1 MKRFRKLIFVLL
13 ALAALP
19 FVGAMHRSINADRA
33 RLNLTHTAPLENA
46 PPALAF
52 TTVALGGFR
61 GLIANG
67 LWARAIRL
75 QDQGNYFEM
84 VSLSDWITK
93 LQPDN
98 SMVWAM
104 QAWNMTYNI
113 SVQFENHADRWLW
126 VRSGI
131 ELLRDQGMRYNPHS
145 VDLYRELAWFFQDK
159 IGSNTDYG
167 HRVFKEA
174 WATEMARVLG
184 RPPRL
189 DDLLNPQTD
198 DARRRAKILREQY
211 KLDPAVMTQV
221 HEHYGPLDWR
231 APDAHA
237 IYWAVLGAQECR
249 NAADLMPLR
258 RVIWQ
263 SMQRSFQRGRVIENA
278 TDQRF
283 EFGPNLDIIPNAYR
297 AYEEMKT
304 HEPSNR
310 DYISRGQRNFVA
322 DAIYFLYANSRKAE
336 AAHWFGIA
344 QTNFP
349 GLTRPGASL
358 DEFVVEHV
366 TAQVDKGNLN
376 RIVAVIEGL
385 LGQHYYSLA
394 LGDEDRANG
403 YALLARRVW
412 ERYQA
417 RHRASLKQLGLPSLA
432 ALQERVR
439 EQIREGQHGFS
450 TALAAR
456 FRVDTSGH
464 SQTNTPPTVRP

>member
-1 MKRFRKLIFVLL
+1 MKRFRKHLFVLI

-19 FVGAMHRSINADRA
+19 VVGVMHRAINTDRA
-33 RLNLTHTAPLENA
+33 RLSLTHTAPLENA

-75 QDQGNYFEM
+75 QDEGNYFEM

-145 VDLYRELAWFFQDK
+145 VELYRELAWFYQDK

-174 WATEMARVLG
+174 WAAEMMRVLG

-189 DDLLNPQTD
+189 DDLINPQTD
-198 DARRRAKILREQY
+198 DARQRAEILRERY
-211 KLDPAVMTQV
+211 KLEPAILKQV
-221 HEHYGPLDWR
+221 DDHYGPFDWR
-231 APDAHA
+231 SPDAHA
-237 IYWAVLGAQECR
+237 IYWAVLGAQECH
-249 NAADLMPLR
+249 NAADLLPLR

-263 SMQRSFQRGRVIENA
+263 SMQRSFLRGRVSENLV
-278 TDQRF
+278 DRKI
-283 EFGPNLDIIPNAYR
+283 EFGPNLDIIPNTYR
-297 AYEEMKT
+297 TYEEMKT
-304 HEPSNR
+304 HEPENR
-310 DYISRGQRNFVA
+310 DYITRGQRIFVA
-322 DAIYFLYANSRKAE
+322 DAIYFLYANSRPTE

-344 QTNFP
+344 RTNFP
-349 GLTRPGASL
+349 DLVRPGVGL

-366 TAQVDKGNLN
+366 TAQVDTGNLN
-376 RIVAVIEGL
+376 RIVAVVEGL
-385 LGQHYYSLA
+385 LGQHYYNLA

-412 ERYQA
+412 DRYQA
-417 RHRASLKQLGLPSLA
+417 RHRDALNQLGLPTLEKM
-432 ALQERVR
+432 QRRVR
-439 EQIREGQHGFS
+439 EQAQEGRHGFS
-450 TALAAR
+450 PALMAQLRA
-456 FRVDTSGH
+456 VTKTGSE
-464 SQTNTPPTVRP
+464 TNAPPTSQP

>member
-1 MKRFRKLIFVLL
+1 MKRFRKVLFVLI

-19 FVGAMHRSINADRA
+19 FVGIMHRSINADRA

-75 QDQGNYFEM
+75 QDEGNYFDM

-131 ELLRDQGMRYNPHS
+131 ELLRDQGLRYNPHS

-159 IGSNTDYG
+159 IGANTDYAHG
-167 HRVFKEA
+167 LFKEA
-174 WATEMARVLG
+174 WASEMTRLLG

-189 DDLLNPQTD
+189 DEVADPMTD
-198 DARRRAKILREQY
+198 DARRRAEILRTQY
-211 KLDPAVMTQV
+211 KLDPVTMKQMDD
-221 HEHYGPLDWR
+221 HYGPLDWR
-231 APDAHA
+231 TPDAHA
-237 IYWAVLGAQECR
+237 IYWAVMGAQECQQS
-249 NAADLMPLR
+249 ADLIPLR

-263 SMQRSFQRGRVIENA
+263 SMQRSFLRGRIVENPV
-278 TDQRF
+278 DRKI
-283 EFGPNLDIIPNAYR
+283 EFGPNLDIVSKVYR
-297 AYEEMKT
+297 TYEEMKAR
-304 HEPSNR
+304 EPDQR
-310 DYISRGQRNFVA
+310 DYISRGQGHFLA
-322 DAIYFLYANSRKAE
+322 DGIYFLYANSRTAE
-336 AAHWFGIA
+336 ASRWFGIA

-349 GLTRPGASL
+349 GLVRAGLSL

-366 TAQVDKGNLN
+366 TAQVDTGKLN
-376 RIVAVIEGL
+376 RVLAVLEGL
-385 LGQHYYSLA
+385 LGRHYYHRA
-394 LGDEDRANG
+394 LGDDDAANG
-403 YALLARRVW
+403 YGLLARRVW
-412 ERYQA
+412 ERYQL
-417 RHRASLKQLGLPSLA
+417 RHRDALNPLGLPSLN
-432 ALQERVR
+432 ALLQRVR
-439 EQIREGQHGFS
+439 EQIRQGQHGFS
-450 TALAAR
+450 PALAAR
-456 FRVDTSGH
+456 LNADAGGASP
-464 SQTNTPPTVRP
+464 TNAVTTPTR

>member
-1 MKRFRKLIFVLL
+1 MKRFRKLLFIVL
-13 ALAALP
+13 ALAVLP
-19 FVGAMHRSINADRA
+19 LVNVLHRSINSDRA
-33 RLNLTHTAPLENA
+33 RFNLTHTAPLDNA

-61 GLIANG
+61 GLIANA
-67 LWARAIRL
+67 LWTRAMRL

-131 ELLRDQGMRYNPHS
+131 ELLRDEGLRYNPHS
-145 VDLYRELAWFFQDK
+145 VELYRELAWFYQDK

-167 HRVFKEA
+167 HWVFKEA
-174 WATEMARVLG
+174 WASEMVRVLG

-189 DDLLNPQTD
+189 DDLVNPQTE
-198 DARRRAKILREQY
+198 DARRRATILREQY
-211 KLDPAVMTQV
+211 KLDPAAMKQADDR
-221 HEHYGPLDWR
+221 YGPFDWR
-231 APDAHA
+231 SPDAHA
-237 IYWAVLGAQECR
+237 IYWAVIGSQECR
-249 NAADLMPLR
+249 QAADLIPLR

-263 SMQRSFQRGRVIENA
+263 SMQRSFQRGRVIENLV
-278 TDQRF
+278 DRRI
-283 EFGPNLDIIPNAYR
+283 EFGPNLDIIPNTFR
-297 AYEEMKT
+297 AYEEMKAL
-304 HEPSNR
+304 EPDQR
-310 DYISRGQRNFVA
+310 DYISRGQQNFLA
-322 DAIYFLYANSRKAE
+322 DAIYFLYANSRAAE
-336 AAHWFGIA
+336 AAHWFGVA
-344 QTNFP
+344 RTNFTGLVRP
-349 GLTRPGASL
+349 GLSL

-366 TAQVDKGNLN
+366 TAEVDTGKLN

-385 LGQHYYSLA
+385 LGQHYYNLA

-417 RHRASLKQLGLPSLA
+417 KHRDALNQLGLPSLA
-432 ALQERVR
+432 SMRQRVLG
-439 EQIREGQHGFS
+439 QIREGQHGFS
-450 TALAAR
+450 PALATRLGGAGNGA
-456 FRVDTSGH
+456 SP
-464 SQTNTPPTVRP
+464 TNAPSAKQP